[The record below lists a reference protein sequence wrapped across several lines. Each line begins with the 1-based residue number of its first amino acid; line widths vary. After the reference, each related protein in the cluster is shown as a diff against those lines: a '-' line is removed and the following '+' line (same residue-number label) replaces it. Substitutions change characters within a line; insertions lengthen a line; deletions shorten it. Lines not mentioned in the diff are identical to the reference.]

1 MNAVKHGLRAQRA
14 VLPDEDEKLY
24 AELVEKLREEFV
36 PSTVIEDELVS
47 QAAAI
52 LWKLARARR
61 ADREVSIRHACY
73 EQIRIESQ
81 DKHERTLDL
90 ITGHLTEDE
99 AQRREALIAE
109 ADEQSSMAGKVL
121 SSAVEQLEGLSRYE
135 AGLERRLFRLINE
148 LRDLQVNRVRAA

>member
-73 EQIRIESQ
+73 EQ
-81 DKHERTLDL
+81 
-90 ITGHLTEDE
+90 
-99 AQRREALIAE
+99 
-109 ADEQSSMAGKVL
+109 SSMAGKVL

-148 LRDLQVNRVRAA
+148 LRGLQVNRVRAA